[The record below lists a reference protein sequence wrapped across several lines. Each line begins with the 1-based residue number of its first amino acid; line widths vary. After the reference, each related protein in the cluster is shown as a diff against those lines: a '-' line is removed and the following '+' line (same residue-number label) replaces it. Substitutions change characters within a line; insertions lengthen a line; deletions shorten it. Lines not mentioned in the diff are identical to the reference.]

1 MSDDLKNRAIRIYD
15 DFTHEHLDRRRL
27 LREMTLLAGSAVA
40 AEALIAG
47 IGASPAAAQKSSED
61 DPRLGLNGTIA
72 LNGLNGFVA
81 APAAYTGRAG
91 VMLIH
96 ENRGLNAHIKD
107 VARRLAVEGFVVFA
121 PDLLYAVG
129 GTPADEDEAR
139 ARINKLDLTAT
150 VARGVGMLAAFRRT
164 DFVTYANYRAHVRR
178 VGVMGFCWGG
188 AMVNRIAVAGGPLVN
203 AAVSYYGPAPLPED
217 AKRVQCPI
225 MLHYAGKDTRVN
237 ATGGPWTDALK
248 AAGKHVEAFTY
259 EGVDHAFN
267 NNTSAERYNAPA
279 AGLAWDRS
287 VKFLKKYLK

>member
-1 MSDDLKNRAIRIYD
+1 MSDDLKNRAIQIYD

-47 IGASPAAAQKSSED
+47 IGASPAAAQKSVQD
-61 DPRLGLNGTIA
+61 DPRLGINGDIA

-81 APAAYTGRAG
+81 TPAAYTGRSG

-96 ENRGLNAHIKD
+96 ENRGLNEHIKD

-129 GTPADEDEAR
+129 GTPANEDEAR
-139 ARINKLDLTAT
+139 EKINKLDLNAT
-150 VARGVGMLAAFRRT
+150 VMRSVAMLRT
-164 DFVTYANYRAHVRR
+164 FKSSDFVTYANYRAHVRR

-188 AMVNRIAVAGGPLVN
+188 GMVNRIAVTGGNIPN

-217 AKRVQCPI
+217 AARVQCPM

-237 ATGGPWTDALK
+237 ATGGPWTEALK
-248 AAGKHVEAFTY
+248 KAGKHVEAFTY

-267 NNTSAERYNAPA
+267 NNTSAERYNAAA